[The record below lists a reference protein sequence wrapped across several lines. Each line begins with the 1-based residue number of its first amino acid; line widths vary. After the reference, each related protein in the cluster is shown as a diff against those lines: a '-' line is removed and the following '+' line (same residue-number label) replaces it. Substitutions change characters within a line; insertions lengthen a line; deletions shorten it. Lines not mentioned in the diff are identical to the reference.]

1 MVICNGVRSVYQIKC
16 QKGITFEA
24 TGDHLIM
31 IPKVG
36 KPIYK
41 TVDDLKVGDK
51 IVCKLSDI
59 QNNCTNPLSR
69 GIIALT
75 AIILGDGNTT
85 DKSPKFTCGNDE
97 LVESLKKILPSSLK
111 LRKFNFKNNH
121 VPDYYISNFKF
132 SITKRANIFK
142 QFLQHNNLW
151 GKKAKEKFVPDII
164 FEQSQDNIA
173 LFLSYLYACDGWA
186 CEHSIGYCST
196 SYRLSQDVF
205 LLLRRLGIRSTM
217 QKKEFT
223 NNWNT
228 QYWIL
233 IGCAKDVIKFKEKIK
248 TIPGKSKALD
258 SVVEEANRRI
268 GRRHNISVFS
278 DKSKNP
284 NLNINK
290 PWVKIKSIQY
300 IGEKEVYD
308 ITMEKTRSPRDNFLI
323 QGGVVVHNC
332 WEDEEPPYDFHE
344 EQLPR
349 LMAEDGDLLLSLTPA
364 NRLSWSYDEVFERAQ
379 LYIRTKAVCDFLR
392 TPDYDPPQ
400 VEYTDSPH
408 SIAVVQAA
416 TDDNP
421 TLSKEAIEDKMS
433 QYDDP
438 DIIAT
443 RRFGVHKQVKGRIFK
458 SFDYKVHFIDRDTY
472 FPYGIPHSWNHAR
485 GIDYHPQTPWACGC
499 MSLSPENEA
508 FIWLDYNPSP
518 EKYTTKEICFN
529 FATQCKD
536 YKFMLNLID
545 PLSEGIKKDKI
556 TILDDINREFHYL
569 KHEGIGEGGY
579 FVTWDTKGEKGR
591 DEIRKR
597 LKNSIHCER
606 PYNNKSSQDGR
617 DTYLPT
623 IWILSNC
630 KTAAKMMK
638 MWRWEE
644 YADTRFRMQK
654 EDKNKPEDKWS
665 HMNMVWE
672 ACCKHPSFRPP
683 RLSREMRHQP
693 PKRYFQGRR

>member
-1 MVICNGVRSVYQIKC
+1 MKTSACAYNYVLRIQSWHPIPEKNVLYFECPNGHTYNALQVLTHAPDWICPKCKSELKIHERGCRIFRFASEVLPGETTSDNKHGQSTEVKNSVYPEFKKWLPPHYIKR
-16 QKGITFEA
+16 
-24 TGDHLIM
+24 
-31 IPKVG
+31 
-36 KPIYK
+36 
-41 TVDDLKVGDK
+41 
-51 IVCKLSDI
+51 DI
-59 QNNCTNPLSR
+59 KHRNMAMTLTDPQN
-69 GIIALT
+69 G
-75 AIILGDGNTT
+75 
-85 DKSPKFTCGNDE
+85 
-97 LVESLKKILPSSLK
+97 
-111 LRKFNFKNNH
+111 
-121 VPDYYISNFKF
+121 
-132 SITKRANIFK
+132 NIFCDKPYQGDDIVVEFVAYSQTVQSTAGK
-142 QFLQHNNLW
+142 Q
-151 GKKAKEKFVPDII
+151 
-164 FEQSQDNIA
+164 
-173 LFLSYLYACDGWA
+173 
-186 CEHSIGYCST
+186 
-196 SYRLSQDVF
+196 RLSIWQ
-205 LLLRRLGIRSTM
+205 
-217 QKKEFT
+217 
-223 NNWNT
+223 
-228 QYWIL
+228 
-233 IGCAKDVIKFKEKIK
+233 
-248 TIPGKSKALD
+248 
-258 SVVEEANRRI
+258 
-268 GRRHNISVFS
+268 
-278 DKSKNP
+278 
-284 NLNINK
+284 
-290 PWVKIKSIQY
+290 
-300 IGEKEVYD
+300 
-308 ITMEKTRSPRDNFLI
+308 
-323 QGGVVVHNC
+323 
-332 WEDEEPPYDFHE
+332 DEEPPYDFHE

-606 PYNNKSSQDGR
+606 PFNNKNSEGGR
-617 DTYLPT
+617 DVYLPT
-623 IWILSNC
+623 LWILSNC

-654 EDKNKPEDKWS
+654 EEKNKWEDKWS

-672 ACCKHPSFRPP
+672 AFCKHPSFRPP